1 MSKDDQE
8 QSSRRKLLK
17 MMAAS
22 PLAGTGL
29 MGAGALSSSASA
41 KAEVDPSSRRFLF
54 VIGANGGASIVDS
67 FLPILNT
74 ESNSGANTFTE
85 QQIQQPNGSNF
96 RCPIPL
102 DNDIQGAIPLGDG
115 YNLATF
121 LSKHSSDM
129 AVMTQEVSSVNH
141 LIAARRSVTGDN
153 INGGRTLQEAV
164 AAKYGPDLLLPNCNM
179 AGDGYGVN
187 GEDQSL
193 PSQALGEVISDA
205 RYFAFATHGS
215 RGLKNAPDADLLNKA
230 RLLRQELEASRAGVS
245 DLNRRELVSRYVNY
259 RDSLMPNLEQADLIN
274 KLLLLQTAP
283 DGSPLTDYDL
293 EASPD
298 GLALAERFPNL
309 QSDPFEAQVALSY
322 LLVKNGVTCSV
333 SLAPSG
339 TPFFDQD
346 RRALT
351 SPLGFDWSHVDHR
364 GAQNAMWSR
373 IMRMTDNL
381 IDLLKASEF
390 GDGQSLWDRSLI
402 YIATEFGRDKT
413 SDGGSGHDLNNGNVI
428 LSPFINGNRVFG
440 GLDANTALTYGFD
453 RQSGAPAP
461 GTYMK
466 EGDVYSAICQAMDI
480 DFQGRRDVPAM
491 MRMKSRSV
499 ASL

>member
-1 MSKDDQE
+1 MSNRKKQTH
-8 QSSRRKLLK
+8 SRRNLLK
-17 MMAAS
+17 CMAAA
-22 PLAGTGL
+22 PF
-29 MGAGALSSSASA
+29 MGGSLPNPIQA
-41 KAEVDPSSRRFLF
+41 AEAAIDPSQRRFLF

-115 YNLATF
+115 YNMATF

-164 AAKYGPDLLLPNCNM
+164 AAKYGMDLLLPNCNM

-187 GEDQSL
+187 GEDGTL
-193 PSQALGEVISDA
+193 PAKALGEVISDA

-215 RGLKNAPDADLLNKA
+215 KGLKNVPDASLLESA
-230 RLLRQELEASRAGVS
+230 RSVRSELDASRAANSKLSRRALVNQYLAHRDELLPNLEAANLIGKLLMLQQSPNSAPLADFELEASPEGQ
-245 DLNRRELVSRYVNY
+245 
-259 RDSLMPNLEQADLIN
+259 M
-274 KLLLLQTAP
+274 
-283 DGSPLTDYDL
+283 
-293 EASPD
+293 
-298 GLALAERFPNL
+298 LAERFPNL
-309 QSDPFEAQVALSY
+309 QTDPFEAQVALAY
-322 LLVKNGVTCSV
+322 LLIKNGVTCTV

-339 TPFFDQD
+339 TPFFDAE
-346 RRALT
+346 RTALT

-390 GDGQSLWDRSLI
+390 GDGQSYWDRSLI

-413 SDGGSGHDLNNGNVI
+413 SNGGSGHDLNNGNVI
-428 LSPFINGNRVFG
+428 VSPFINGNRVFG
-440 GLDANTALTYGFD
+440 GLDSNTALTYGFD

-466 EGDVYSAICQAMDI
+466 EGDVYSAICQALDI
-480 DFQGRRDVPAM
+480 EFQGRRDVPAM
-491 MRMKSRSV
+491 MRLKSRRV
-499 ASL
+499 NA